1 MSNLRRPS
9 PALVVALIALFVA
22 LTGTAAAA
30 GVVPL
35 AKKALFAKNAA
46 KLQGK
51 TAAQVAAIP
60 GPARTAAALVSMA
73 QTSFSL
79 APSEAKDVSVQCD
92 GGAKAVSGGFTTQ
105 NAVIAADTR
114 PSSDG
119 AGWVIYLVNL
129 SGTDGASGT
138 ADAVCLR

>member
-1 MSNLRRPS
+1 MLNLRRPS
-9 PALVVALIALFVA
+9 PALVVAVIALFVA
-22 LTGTAAAA
+22 LSGTAAAA

-60 GPARTAAALVSMA
+60 GPARTAAALVSTA
-73 QTSFSL
+73 STAFSL
-79 APSEAKDVSVQCD
+79 APSEEKDVGIQCD
-92 GGAKAVSGGFTTQ
+92 SGAKAVSGGFTTP

-114 PSSDG
+114 PSVDG
-119 AGWVIYLVNL
+119 TGWAIYLINL
-129 SGTDGASGT
+129 SSTQGASGT
-138 ADAVCLR
+138 ADAVCLH